1 MVIKDEGQARSL
13 TEYVSMKVS
22 QNELEGWLWG
32 AADILRGAVKPEKY
46 GNYMLPLL
54 FYKRLSDVYLEE
66 FEEAVAKY
74 KDEKVAREKLFHRF
88 DIPSDCLWSE
98 IRKVSTNL
106 GEKLNN
112 VLDRIAKLN
121 PILDG
126 VINRA
131 DFNKK
136 EEIPEDRLIRL
147 VEHFS
152 RYRLGNKDVEPDVL
166 GRAYEYLLKKFNE
179 EAPQRAGEF
188 YTPREV
194 VRVLVNILDPDEG
207 YEIYDPCSGSGG
219 MLIVSHYYLAGKGK
233 DPKKLFLH
241 GQEINVDTW
250 AISMMNVLLHD
261 MEAEIR
267 HGDTFADPKFLDKTG
282 SLRKFD
288 IVVAN
293 PMWNQDGYKQL
304 MENDRFGRFSYG
316 IAPSSSADW
325 GWVQHMLASLKP
337 TSKMGIVLDQGVLF
351 RGASEGKIR
360 KKVVEEDLVEC
371 VVALPEK
378 LFYNTGAPGCLI
390 FLNKNKPLERK
401 RKVLFIYAGN
411 DYEKLKNMNRLRDGD
426 IDRIVKAFREFKDV
440 KKYAK
445 VVSLEKI
452 RENDHN
458 LSVTRY
464 VDVFGQ
470 DEQVDIKQVW
480 QELRNLE
487 IGRMRI
493 DDQLKTYLKEL
504 GYEQ

>member
-1 MVIKDEGQARSL
+1 VEDEVHTRSL
-13 TEYVSMKVS
+13 TEYAPVKVS
-22 QNELEGWLWG
+22 QSELEGWLWG

-46 GNYMLPLL
+46 GSYMLPLL

-152 RYRLGNKDVEPDVL
+152 KYKLGNKNVEPDVL

-207 YEIYDPCSGSGG
+207 FEIYDPCSGSGG

-267 HGDTFADPKFLDKTG
+267 HGDTFADPKFLDKDG

-304 MENDRFGRFSYG
+304 MENDRFGRFVYG
-316 IAPSSSADW
+316 IAPKSSADW
-325 GWVQHMLASLKP
+325 GWIQHMLASLKP
-337 TSKMGIVLDQGVLF
+337 TGRMGIVLDQGVLF
-351 RGASEGKIR
+351 RGGTEGEIR
-360 KKVVEEDLVEC
+360 KKIVEDDLVEC

-390 FLNKNKPLERK
+390 FFNKSKPPERK
-401 RKVLFIYAGN
+401 GRVIFVYAGN
-411 DYEKLKNMNRLRDGD
+411 DYEKLQNMNRLKDED
-426 IDRIVKAFREFKDV
+426 TNKIVQAYRGFKDV

-445 VVSLEKI
+445 VIFIDEI
-452 RENDHN
+452 RKNDHN

-464 VDVFGQ
+464 VDVFGE
-470 DEQVDIKQVW
+470 DEKVDVKQVW
-480 QELRNLE
+480 DILKNLE
-487 IGRMRI
+487 TGRMKVEE
-493 DDQLKTYLKEL
+493 QLKTYLKEL